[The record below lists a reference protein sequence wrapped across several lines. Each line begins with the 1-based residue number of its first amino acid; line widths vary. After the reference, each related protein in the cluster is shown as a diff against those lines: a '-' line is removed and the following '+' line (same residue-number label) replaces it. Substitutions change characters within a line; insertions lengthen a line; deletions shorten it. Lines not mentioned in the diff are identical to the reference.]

1 MGSMGM
7 GGTEG
12 LSTALMLGA
21 VLDPSGTPFQTDPAG
36 LVPPP
41 LARSAEPEPA
51 SSVALQQL
59 AEEQDALRQSAGL
72 LPLERPWRAKAAA
85 EVLVVNTGY
94 EQLMNQVLTDYSVLT
109 APAAPQP
116 LLEPHAWMAQAAA
129 SMDGGAQ
136 ALAQIQTQLDVGS
149 LNPAT
154 EPGLLEGAA
163 PAPETP
169 DSQTLAL
176 EELFANPVIPTP
188 LPGEGLYAQGWGGPP
203 PAQSLHEK
211 IWHFCLSL
219 FSF

>member
-21 VLDPSGTPFQTDPAG
+21 VLDPPGTPFQTDPAG

-41 LARSAEPEPA
+41 LARSAQPEPA

-72 LPLERPWRAKAAA
+72 LPLERPWRAQAAA

-94 EQLMNQVLTDYSVLT
+94 EQLMNQVLTDYSVL
-109 APAAPQP
+109 AAPLP

-154 EPGLLEGAA
+154 EPGLLEGATPA
-163 PAPETP
+163 PAVP
-169 DSQTLAL
+169 DSQALAL